1 MSVLTDFL
9 REYWP
14 HLAALLSLAFSL
26 VVAAQAAMQK
36 NDVRAAIAWVG
47 VILMS
52 PFVGAFLYLV
62 AGINRIRHDQMST
75 QRSRLIKDYVN
86 SAHPTFG
93 DVGPVSAPQFAS
105 LRVLCDQVSRF
116 PLQDGNHITLLD
128 SGDQAYPA
136 MLQAIDEA
144 HHCIALQSYIFDH
157 DRIGL
162 RFVDALRRA
171 QERGVEIRVLIDA
184 VGARYSH
191 PPILRLLERKGI
203 RADRFMTNPL
213 GLRSAYANLRSH
225 RKILFV
231 DGHLGFMGGM
241 NIRESFMA
249 SLAGRRVLCDQV
261 SRFPLQD
268 GNHITLLDSGDQ
280 AYPAMLQAIDE
291 AHHCIALQS
300 YIFDHDRIG
309 LRFVDALRRAQER
322 GVEIRVLIDAVGAR
336 YSHPPILRLLERKG
350 IRADRFMTNPLGL
363 RSAYANL
370 RSHRKI
376 LFVDGHLGFMG
387 GMNIRESFMASLA
400 GRRADS
406 DTHFRVEGPLATQLF
421 AVFAND
427 WEFATGERLRIED
440 WVRVSPLPPA
450 PRVPARCIR
459 TGPDRFMAA
468 THRVL
473 LGALAVAQRH
483 VRIQS
488 PYFLPDQILIGAL
501 NTAARRGIQVDI
513 VIPGRN
519 NLRLVNYAM
528 TAQLA
533 QVLEGGC
540 RVWRCRKNFDHSK
553 LLTIDGAW
561 SYVGSSNLDPR
572 SLRLNF
578 ELDMEVYDR
587 ALAERLA
594 RRIDADIE
602 QSERVTLES
611 LNAMPY
617 LKRLRNRIIWLAS
630 PYL

>member
-1 MSVLTDFL
+1 MNAVTEFL

-14 HLAALLSLAFSL
+14 HLTALLTLAFSL
-26 VVAAQAAMQK
+26 AVAAQAAMQK
-36 NDVRAAIAWVG
+36 NDVRAAIGWVG

-52 PFVGAFLYLV
+52 PFLGAFLYLV

-75 QRSRLIKDYVN
+75 QRSLLIKDYVN
-86 SAHPTFG
+86 NAHPAFG
-93 DVGPVSAPQFAS
+93 DVSPVSSPQFAS
-105 LRVLCDQVSRF
+105 LRVLCDHVSRF

-128 SGDQAYPA
+128 SGDEAYPA

-144 HHCIALQSYIFDH
+144 QHCIALQSYIFDH

-162 RFVDALRRA
+162 RFADALQRA
-171 QERGVEIRVLIDA
+171 QHRGVEIRVLIDA

-191 PPILRLLERKGI
+191 PPILRLLHRYGI

-231 DGHLGFMGGM
+231 DGHVGFMGGM
-241 NIRESFMA
+241 NIRESFM
-249 SLAGRRVLCDQV
+249 
-261 SRFPLQD
+261 
-268 GNHITLLDSGDQ
+268 T
-280 AYPAMLQAIDE
+280 
-291 AHHCIALQS
+291 
-300 YIFDHDRIG
+300 
-309 LRFVDALRRAQER
+309 
-322 GVEIRVLIDAVGAR
+322 
-336 YSHPPILRLLERKG
+336 
-350 IRADRFMTNPLGL
+350 
-363 RSAYANL
+363 
-370 RSHRKI
+370 
-376 LFVDGHLGFMG
+376 
-387 GMNIRESFMASLA
+387 SLA

-406 DTHFRVEGPLATQLF
+406 DTHFRIEGPLATQLF

-427 WEFATGERLRIED
+427 WEFATSERLMIED
-440 WVRVSPLPPA
+440 WCRITPFPPGH
-450 PRVPARCIR
+450 RVPARCIR

-473 LGALAVAQRH
+473 LGALAVAQHH

-501 NTAARRGIQVDI
+501 TTAARRGIQVDI

-519 NLRLVNYAM
+519 NLRLVNWAM
-528 TAQLA
+528 MAQLG
-533 QVLEGGC
+533 QVIEGGC
-540 RVWRCRKNFDHSK
+540 RVWRYHGNFDHSK

-561 SYVGSSNLDPR
+561 SYAGSSNLDPR

-587 ALAERLA
+587 RLAQQIAERIDT
-594 RRIDADIE
+594 RIA
-602 QSERVTLES
+602 QAERVTCES
-611 LNAMPY
+611 LDAMPY

>member
-1 MSVLTDFL
+1 MSVLSDFL
-9 REYWP
+9 HDYWP
-14 HLAALLSLAFSL
+14 HLTALLSLAISL

-52 PFVGAFLYLV
+52 PFVGPFLYLV

-93 DVGPVSAPQFAS
+93 DVSPVSAPQFAS
-105 LRVLCDQVSRF
+105 LRILCDQVGRF
-116 PLQDGNHITLLD
+116 PLQGGNHVSLLD
-128 SGDQAYPA
+128 GGDEAYPA
-136 MLQAIDEA
+136 MLQAIAEA

-162 RFVDALRRA
+162 RFAEALRLA
-171 QERGVEIRVLIDA
+171 QARGVEIRVLIDA
-184 VGARYSH
+184 VGARYSR
-191 PPILRLLERKGI
+191 PPILRLLQRNGV

-231 DGHLGFMGGM
+231 DGRLGFMGGM
-241 NIRESFMA
+241 NIRESFMT
-249 SLAGRRVLCDQV
+249 SLTGRR
-261 SRFPLQD
+261 
-268 GNHITLLDSGDQ
+268 T
-280 AYPAMLQAIDE
+280 
-291 AHHCIALQS
+291 
-300 YIFDHDRIG
+300 DR
-309 LRFVDALRRAQER
+309 
-322 GVEIRVLIDAVGAR
+322 
-336 YSHPPILRLLERKG
+336 
-350 IRADRFMTNPLGL
+350 
-363 RSAYANL
+363 
-370 RSHRKI
+370 
-376 LFVDGHLGFMG
+376 
-387 GMNIRESFMASLA
+387 
-400 GRRADS
+400 
-406 DTHFRVEGPLATQLF
+406 DTHFRIEGPLATQLF

-427 WEFATGERLRIED
+427 WEFATSERLRIED
-440 WVRVSPLPPA
+440 WVRISALPPT
-450 PRVPARCIR
+450 PRIPVRCIR
-459 TGPDRFMAA
+459 TSPDRFMAA

-473 LGALAVAQRH
+473 LGALAVAQKH

-488 PYFLPDQILIGAL
+488 PYFLPDQVLIGAL

-533 QVLEGGC
+533 QVIEGGC
-540 RVWRCRKNFDHSK
+540 RVWRHRGNFDHSK
-553 LLTIDGAW
+553 MLTIDDAW

-578 ELDMEVYDR
+578 ELDMEIYDR
-587 ALAERLA
+587 ALAGQIG
-594 RRIDADIE
+594 RRIDANIA
-602 QSERVTLES
+602 QSERVTLEA
-611 LNAMPY
+611 LNSMPY
-617 LKRLRNRIIWLAS
+617 LKRLRNRVIWLAS